1 MLTYK
6 GPLHRGYKGVTGKV
20 GFMPPA
26 VVTQVRTI
34 HALED
39 ISTIGHLQYYSIDM
53 HDEHTGQE
61 SKIGLHGLN
70 F

>member
-1 MLTYK
+1 MTCE
-6 GPLHRGYKGVTGKV
+6 GSLHRSYEGVTGKV

-26 VVTQVRTI
+26 VVTQVRTV
-34 HALED
+34 HAFGD
-39 ISTIGHLQYYSIDM
+39 ISMIGHLQYYNIDM